1 VDLHRIDLNLLV
13 SLDMLLAVRNVT
25 HAARRLSL
33 SQPALSAQLRQL
45 RDLFRDPLLLPAA
58 RGMTPTAR
66 ALELQVPLREML
78 ATLSALVAERQP
90 FNPAVAENIF
100 RIAAT
105 DSIQIAVC
113 VPLVARLRSLAPGV
127 RVVLFPADSPRL
139 AEQMAS
145 GELDLAFSTHQSM
158 PEALKTRFLYDETF
172 LCLLRRDH
180 PSGSRPLDLDV
191 FCRLDHVLI
200 SPAGGGF
207 TGVVDDVLARLGR
220 KRRVVVSLTSFLVAP
235 ALIAESDLI
244 CTVPA
249 RLARRSSDA
258 LNVLATPCEVGTFS
272 VHMGWH
278 PRTDSDPAQK
288 WLREQVLTAAND
300 VHESRGL
307 TRNRAAYGMETR

>member
-13 SLDMLLAVRNVT
+13 SLDMLLAERNVT

-66 ALELQVPLREML
+66 ALELQAPLREML
-78 ATLSALVAERQP
+78 ATLSNLVAERQP
-90 FNPAVAENIF
+90 FDPAVADNTF

-105 DSIQIAVC
+105 DSIQAAVC
-113 VPLVARLRSLAPGV
+113 VPLIARVRNLAPGV
-127 RVVLFPADSPRL
+127 RMALFPADSPRL
-139 AEQMAS
+139 AEQLAS
-145 GELDLAFSTHQSM
+145 GELDLAFSTSQSM
-158 PEALKTRFLYDETF
+158 PESLKTRPVYDETF
-172 LCLLRRDH
+172 LCLLRRGH
-180 PSGSRPLDLDV
+180 PAGARPLDLDV
-191 FCRLDHVLI
+191 FCRLDHVLV

-207 TGVVDDVLARLGR
+207 AGVVDDVLARLGR
-220 KRRVVVSLTSFLVAP
+220 KRRVVASLTSFLVAP
-235 ALIAESDLI
+235 ALVAESEMI

-249 RLARRSSDA
+249 RLARRSSGA
-258 LNVLATPCEVGTFS
+258 LNVLAPPCEVGAFS

-288 WLREQVLTAAND
+288 WLRDQVLAAADD
-300 VHESRGL
+300 VHKARG
-307 TRNRAAYGMETR
+307 